1 MILSLLLEKM
11 TTYLGR
17 FPVPKTYLGND
28 RLKMEDSED
37 RLPQTIHQFGSQR
50 SVQRSPVAH
59 MKALNA
65 LSSLPDPKIW
75 IRILR

>member
-37 RLPQTIHQFGSQR
+37 RLPHSALRGL
-50 SVQRSPVAH
+50 QRSPVAH

-65 LSSLPDPKIW
+65 LFNFPDHTPKIRFW
-75 IRILR
+75 